1 MSTVKE
7 LFENEELMNNIVEDL
22 DEVPRDA
29 EVFYAVWALGRD
41 DNNSLT
47 SDEVLLGE
55 FTDPDIAVEYAGK
68 VDYDLIREMGY
79 GDRDLTTT
87 HFSIEVETVVGD
99 PEDEDN
105 GTMNIGTIYQRELPL
120 SEESI
125 EEDPLVEVTSADY
138 ELLDDGMLKVK
149 RSFMKDFNKD
159 DYIRFK
165 FIDEADT
172 CPLLY
177 KIISTINLEDGDYF
191 LCLMML

>member
-191 LCLMML
+191 LCLMIL

>member
-22 DEVPRDA
+22 DEVPKDA
-29 EVFYAVWALGRD
+29 EVFYAVWALGR
-41 DNNSLT
+41 NNNNNLT

-55 FTDPDIAVEYAGK
+55 FTDPDIAIEYAGK

-87 HFSIEVETVVGD
+87 HFSIDVETVIGD

-105 GTMNIGTIYQRELPL
+105 GTMNIGTIYSRDLCIDG
-120 SEESI
+120 ESD
-125 EEDPLVEVTSADY
+125 EKYPLVEVTSADY

-149 RSFMKDFNKD
+149 RSFMKDFNKN
-159 DYIRFK
+159 DYVRFK
-165 FIDEADT
+165 FVDEADT
-172 CPLLY
+172 HPLLY
-177 KIISTINLEDGDYF
+177 RLISTINLEDGDYF
-191 LCLMML
+191 LCLMLL